1 MPSPFPGMDPY
12 LEAPHI
18 WEDFHASLAT
28 EIRDQLTPRL
38 RPRYVA
44 ALTPRVTYEAVTVMT
59 TPRTIKPDV
68 GIYQTPTGAP
78 GGTAV
83 MMAPAPLIRKVT
95 VEEPFHEYA
104 LEIRET
110 ETGTLVTAIE
120 ILSPINKRPGAEA
133 FTTYLRKRREVL
145 RTAAHLLEID
155 LLRGGRRPPLLDDLP
170 EAPYFIFLSR
180 ANNRGQLEIWPLHL
194 REPLPIVPVPLQDS
208 DPDVPLDVGKALQAI
223 YDRAAYDLRLDYTQP
238 PPDPALSADDTQ
250 WVITLLQAAGLRNQQ
265 AP

>member
-12 LEAPHI
+12 LEASHI
-18 WEDFHASLAT
+18 WEDFHASLAN

-44 ALTPRVTYEAVTVMT
+44 ALTPRVTYEEVTILVATRM
-59 TPRTIKPDV
+59 IKPDV
-68 GIYQTPTGAP
+68 GVYRTAP
-78 GGTAV
+78 GPLPEETGTVLA
-83 MMAPAPLIRKVT
+83 APCVRTVT

-104 LEIRET
+104 LEIHAI

-133 FTTYLRKRREVL
+133 FESYRQNRRAVL

-155 LLRGGRRPPLLDDLP
+155 LLRAGRRPPPLDDLP
-170 EAPYFIFLSR
+170 AAPYFVFLSR
-180 ANNRGQLEIWPLHL
+180 AEQRGQLEIWPLHF
-194 REPLPIVPVPLQDS
+194 REPLPLVPVPLQYP
-208 DPDVPLDVGKALQAI
+208 DPDVPLDLDKAIHAI

-238 PPDPALSADDTQ
+238 PPAPTLSSDDAQ
-250 WVITLLQAAGLRNQQ
+250 EVVRLLHAAGLR
-265 AP
+265 A

>member
-18 WEDFHASLAT
+18 WEDFHASLAN

-44 ALTPRVTYEAVTVMT
+44 ALTPRVTYEAVTILA

-68 GIYQTPTGAP
+68 GIYRTSSGAQSA
-78 GGTAV
+78 TAV
-83 MMAPAPLIRKVT
+83 MVAPAPLVRAVT

-104 LEIRET
+104 LEIRDIA
-110 ETGTLVTAIE
+110 TGSLVTAIE

-133 FTTYLRKRREVL
+133 FTTYSRKRREIL

-155 LLRGGRRPPLLDDLP
+155 LLRGGRRPAPLDDLP
-170 EAPYFIFLSR
+170 PAPYFVFLSR
-180 ANNRGQLEIWPLHL
+180 ADQRGQLEIWPLHFQ
-194 REPLPIVPVPLQDS
+194 EPLPIVPVPLQDP
-208 DPDVPLDVGKALQAI
+208 DPDVPLDLGKALHAI
-223 YDRAAYDLRLDYTQP
+223 YDRAAYDLRLDYTQTP
-238 PPDPALSADDTQ
+238 PEPALSCDDAQ
-250 WVITLLQAAGLRNQQ
+250 WAAELLHTAGLRS
-265 AP
+265 